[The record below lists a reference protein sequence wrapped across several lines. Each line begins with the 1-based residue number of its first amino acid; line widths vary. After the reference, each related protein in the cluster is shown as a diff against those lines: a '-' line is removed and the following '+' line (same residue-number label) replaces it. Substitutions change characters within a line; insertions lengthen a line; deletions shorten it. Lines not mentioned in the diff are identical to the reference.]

1 MAKLFPYP
9 IVICAFNR
17 PEYFERL
24 ISSIDAQELPIDSNK
39 LHVLLDGYENSLD
52 QLKGKTSHKTKMI
65 EIVNKTFP
73 DSHLHE
79 QPLNMGIARIHYKA
93 LNQAFS
99 ENPEWALI
107 LEDDVVLTKDALRF
121 LQEIILQELE
131 LPTNTAIINLD
142 CWKRINHKYKRG
154 NFVASHGTRAFLI
167 SQKFHAQILEISK
180 IYLEY
185 FNTIQYRDKNYADMI
200 KHMLPTKLF
209 LPGKHSDE
217 FYSSLVD
224 HFGYLQFAPS
234 KALAHH
240 IGVIGENEN
249 GILSEARWV
258 TPLEDKRTSADFRI
272 KSTDLIRI
280 KFAHSL
286 SKNFTL
292 SFTGLPIMQAVK
304 FQGFYRTFLSISSKF
319 LARIF
324 RLFPL

>member
-1 MAKLFPYP
+1 
-9 IVICAFNR
+9 
-17 PEYFERL
+17 
-24 ISSIDAQELPIDSNK
+24 
-39 LHVLLDGYENSLD
+39 
-52 QLKGKTSHKTKMI
+52 
-65 EIVNKTFP
+65 
-73 DSHLHE
+73 
-79 QPLNMGIARIHYKA
+79 MGIAKIHYKA
-93 LNQAFS
+93 LNLAFS
-99 ENPEWALI
+99 QNPEWALI

-121 LQEIILQELE
+121 LLEIILQELK

-142 CWKRINHKYKRG
+142 LWKRINHKYKRG

-167 SQKFHAQILEISK
+167 SQKFYAQILEISK

-185 FNTIQYRDKNYADMI
+185 FNTIQYRDKNYEDMI

-209 LPGKHSDE
+209 LTGKHSDQ

-240 IGVIGENEN
+240 IGAIGENKN
-249 GILSEARWV
+249 YILGEESWPI
-258 TPLEDKRTSADFRI
+258 PLEDKRTSADFRI

-280 KFAHSL
+280 KFTHSL

-292 SFTGLPIMQAVK
+292 SFRELPIMKVVK
-304 FQGFYRTFLSISSKF
+304 FQGFYRTWLSISSKF

-324 RLFPL
+324 CLLPY